1 MSTTIVLDKVIDPI
15 VVARAIYADLRV
27 EEDPDYDDLDMD
39 MRAELVGMVFGLVPD
54 DPYIQAA
61 EIWLVPADFGL

>member
-1 MSTTIVLDKVIDPI
+1 MSTTIVLDTVIDPV

-27 EEDPDYDDLDMD
+27 EEDPDFDDLGTD

-54 DPYIQAA
+54 DPYIQVA
-61 EIWLVPADFGL
+61 EIQLVPADFGL

>member
-1 MSTTIVLDKVIDPI
+1 MSTTIVLDTVIDPI
-15 VVARAIYADLRV
+15 AVARAIYADLRV

-61 EIWLVPADFGL
+61 EIRLVPADFGL